1 MHSQTMRAGEEQ
13 RRDVRAQAPSSLPR
27 PQPRTVTLQDAFPH
41 LDNDWD
47 VPAFQRKQR

>member
-1 MHSQTMRAGEEQ
+1 
-13 RRDVRAQAPSSLPR
+13 VRAQAPLTLPR
-27 PQPRTVTLQDAFPH
+27 PQARTVTQDTFPN